1 MNTIQFLGALE
12 MGLLYGIVA
21 IGVYLT
27 FRIINFPDLTVDG
40 SFPLGAAV
48 SATLIVNGFSP
59 ILATVAAIIAGA
71 VAGFITG
78 YLHVRWRIL
87 GLLSGILSMT
97 ALYSINLRIMGKPN
111 IAVPIE
117 NTLFT
122 ESSVILPA
130 LSFGVILL
138 IVLLAW
144 FLRSQFGL
152 ALRATGI
159 NPKVSPTYGINVGVM
174 TLVALSLSNGFVAL
188 AGCLF
193 VQSHGFADATMG
205 GGTLIMGLASVIVGE
220 TLFHSVRIWILV
232 LSCVLGSILYRIA
245 IALALNTHFAGL
257 QSSDLN
263 LITSGLIIL
272 ALLLPQIKKRIFQ
285 NNSKKIKS
293 NRGTSCLN

>member
-12 MGLLYGIVA
+12 MGLVYGIVA

-27 FRIINFPDLTVDG
+27 FRVINFPDLTVDG

-48 SATLIVNGFSP
+48 SAILIVSGFSA
-59 ILATVAAIIAGA
+59 IVATVVAIIAGA
-71 VAGFITG
+71 CAGFITG

-87 GLLSGILSMT
+87 GLLSGILTMT

-117 NTLFT
+117 STLFT
-122 ESSVILPA
+122 ESGLILPA
-130 LSFGVILL
+130 LGIGVCVLIILL
-138 IVLLAW
+138 VW

-159 NPKVSPTYGINVGVM
+159 NPRVSPSYGINVGLK

-188 AGCLF
+188 AGSLF
-193 VQSHGFADATMG
+193 VQSHGFADVTMG

-220 TLFHSVRIWILV
+220 TLFHSARIWVLV

-272 ALLLPQIKKRIFQ
+272 ALLLPQMKKRIFQ
-285 NNSKKIKS
+285 NKKIQIS
-293 NRGTSCLN
+293 RGVS

>member
-138 IVLLAW
+138 IVLLAL

-285 NNSKKIKS
+285 NNSKKIKT
-293 NRGTSCLN
+293 NRGTS